1 MVLTNI
7 LKNKTPTS
15 AGACLSV
22 TETNKPVTYYYPITV
37 IIAGLHVDP
46 DIFVTSIELLP
57 VVVYV

>member
-37 IIAGLHVDP
+37 TKAGLN
-46 DIFVTSIELLP
+46 
-57 VVVYV
+57 

>member
-37 IIAGLHVDP
+37 TLTLIRRPPLKSV
-46 DIFVTSIELLP
+46 IEI
-57 VVVYV
+57 